1 MRQRQLGR
9 TRDALASFSAAA
21 ALGRP
26 LWLLLAFNADWRW
39 SLNRPDSPWYPTAT
53 LYRQCRLGDWTE
65 PLGRISQEL
74 RVRFGAF

>member
-39 SLNRPDSPWYPTAT
+39 SL
-53 LYRQCRLGDWTE
+53 YRQCRLGDWTE